1 MKSFLF
7 ILIFCLS
14 LNNSNAET
22 YSKSE
27 VFELIRTGKFTE
39 KISSRLPGC
48 PNNIKVSE
56 RINCWGADKN
66 ETRMTIGEYGNI
78 PGKREGF
85 GLTKT
90 SNVFLQG
97 VIKNDKYIYG
107 SYKDLKANGIY
118 EGSFNAKGK
127 FEGEGIFMFFN
138 ENDEI
143 VMQINGTWK
152 NHLLE
157 GPAKYC
163 NLNKSSNKFDCSEVN
178 FKNGKIVQ

>member
-1 MKSFLF
+1 MKKIFFVL
-7 ILIFCLS
+7 ILSLS

-27 VFELIRTGKFTE
+27 VFELIRGGKFTE
-39 KISSRLPGC
+39 KISSRLPAC
-48 PNNIKVSE
+48 LNEIKVSE

-66 ETRMTIGEYGNI
+66 ETRMTISEYGNVK
-78 PGKREGF
+78 GKREGF

-90 SNVFLQG
+90 KNVFLQG

-107 SYKDLKANGIY
+107 SYKDLKTNGIY

-138 ENDEI
+138 ENNQI
-143 VMQINGTWK
+143 TMQINGTWK

-163 NLNKSSNKFDCSEVN
+163 NLTKSSNKLDCNQVN
-178 FKNGKIVQ
+178 FINGKIVK